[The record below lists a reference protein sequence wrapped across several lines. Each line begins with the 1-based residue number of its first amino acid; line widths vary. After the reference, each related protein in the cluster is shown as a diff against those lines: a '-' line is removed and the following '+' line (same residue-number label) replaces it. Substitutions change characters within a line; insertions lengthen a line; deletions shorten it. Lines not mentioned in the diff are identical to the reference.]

1 MDLEPSFPA
10 RFSSRVGEVSQC
22 PSDHISSRACPRL
35 VHPHA
40 STRAP
45 QPHRWTPSPSR
56 PLAFASDDAVAR
68 LRPIVVRRREH
79 RRGRR
84 RRSGLAS
91 TGGRSRGRGRGAGGD
106 APARAPTRARPRVLD
121 EDEWTARLDAII
133 TRDYFPDVPALR
145 NKLEWL
151 EAANSGDPAR
161 VLEAQRHIQRRL
173 RDAARGAVLDTP
185 SLANLTSAATGPT
198 PTQSPSLRARS
209 DHASPSPAAARDEW
223 EDDEAPPSSTT
234 RENRQSETELRVAC
248 PLTTRSSVSTD
259 SSPSTTARIT
269 RTSAIFSSDKTRPNG
284 GRWRRRSRARGPRRS

>member
-1 MDLEPSFPA
+1 MSVRPHLLACVPPSGPP
-10 RFSSRVGEVSQC
+10 SRVHGAL
-22 PSDHISSRACPRL
+22 PNHTAGHLRLRAR
-35 VHPHA
+35 
-40 STRAP
+40 
-45 QPHRWTPSPSR
+45 SPSR
-56 PLAFASDDAVAR
+56 PTMRSLVSDPSSSADGSTAGDEGGG
-68 LRPIVVRRREH
+68 VVSRRRV
-79 RRGRR
+79 
-84 RRSGLAS
+84 
-91 TGGRSRGRGRGAGGD
+91 GARVD
-106 APARAPTRARPRVLD
+106 ADAARAAMPPPAPRPARAPRVLD

-234 RENRQSETELRVAC
+234 RENRQSGDRA
-248 PLTTRSSVSTD
+248 S
-259 SSPSTTARIT
+259 
-269 RTSAIFSSDKTRPNG
+269 
-284 GRWRRRSRARGPRRS
+284 RRRVR